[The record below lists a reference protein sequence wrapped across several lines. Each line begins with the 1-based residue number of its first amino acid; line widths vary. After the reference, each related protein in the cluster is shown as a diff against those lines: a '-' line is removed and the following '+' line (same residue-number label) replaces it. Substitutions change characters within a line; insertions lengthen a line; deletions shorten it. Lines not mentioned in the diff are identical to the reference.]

1 MLASPANAC
10 ETFIYTRWHSIT
22 KKTTSRAA
30 GGGHPHSLQT
40 PAATP
45 TGSALHSPST
55 GRYAFITAYSTL
67 TVAITY
73 KHRVHTEEAHGGQLG
88 CASCPVLLSSKLP
101 GLSTNQAW
109 AHFGGSNN
117 DRSGSARIP
126 IKRSTFLPC
135 SQQRRSRQQQRQQS
149 LTSVVPICTGVAVSA
164 AAAPATAISAGSISP
179 HAGVAATTASSS
191 AQQMKGILSC

>member
-1 MLASPANAC
+1 MAGIPIP
-10 ETFIYTRWHSIT
+10 FKRQP
-22 KKTTSRAA
+22 RRRQAA
-30 GGGHPHSLQT
+30 
-40 PAATP
+40 
-45 TGSALHSPST
+45 PST
-55 GRYAFITAYSTL
+55 APPQAAYAFITAYSTL

-135 SQQRRSRQQQRQQS
+135 SQQRRSRQQQRQQASHLWFRSVLASRYLRRLPLPQPS
-149 LTSVVPICTGVAVSA
+149 LQA
-164 AAAPATAISAGSISP
+164 AFHPMPALQQP
-179 HAGVAATTASSS
+179 QP
-191 AQQMKGILSC
+191 AQAHSR